1 MTDPAA
7 RRLAEALDRR
17 GLALPARLLADAH
30 RPLAPLLGDLES
42 ALGPLVSAAAGERA
56 DDARR
61 LLGDADGL
69 DRLIEELDHRL
80 DGGTRAEPG

>member
-1 MTDPAA
+1 MTGTAA

-30 RPLAPLLGDLES
+30 RPLAPLLGDLD
-42 ALGPLVSAAAGERA
+42 AAFGPLVSSALGDRA
-56 DDARR
+56 SDARR
-61 LLGDADGL
+61 LLSEPDGL
-69 DRLIEELDHRL
+69 DRLIHELDRRV